1 MSLKMVVGKFGP
13 GPCVDRPASLFNQ
26 VINPI
31 RLGDEVVAHKQH
43 VLQQMRQSGAIC
55 RVKEMASLT
64 ANRHAAGVYF
74 RFMNNEYPESIFENK

>member
-1 MSLKMVVGKFGP
+1 MVIGKFGP
-13 GPCVDRPASLFNQ
+13 GPCVDRAASLFNQ
-26 VINPI
+26 IINPI

-43 VLQQMRQSGAIC
+43 VFQQMRQPRTISG
-55 RVKEMASLT
+55 VKEVASLT